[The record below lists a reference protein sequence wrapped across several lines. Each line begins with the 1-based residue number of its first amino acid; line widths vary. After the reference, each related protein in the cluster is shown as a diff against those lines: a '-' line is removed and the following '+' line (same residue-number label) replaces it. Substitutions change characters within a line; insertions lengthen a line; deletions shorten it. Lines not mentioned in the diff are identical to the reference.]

1 MNGVEQI
8 ISILRKD
15 LLLEL
20 RNKDVITSML
30 VFSLV
35 VVVIFNF
42 VFDPGTDQM
51 RVTAPGILWVAI
63 TFASNLGLSRTF
75 AREQENS
82 KMQGLLL
89 CPIDRSNIYVAKVVG
104 NVIFIL
110 IVEAITVPIMVVLYD
125 LAIGKVFGMLMLILL
140 LGTIGFASVGTIF
153 SAISANTRSREVMLP
168 ILLFPV
174 SVPVILSAIKSTAYL
189 LNGRDINQVW
199 SWVKML
205 IGFDIIFF
213 VVSFLLYKY
222 VVEE

>member
-1 MNGVEQI
+1 MKTGEQI
-8 ISILRKD
+8 FSILRKD

-42 VFDPGTDQM
+42 VFDPGSDQI
-51 RVTAPGILWVAI
+51 RTTAPGILWVAI

-75 AREQENS
+75 AREQENGM
-82 KMQGLLL
+82 MQGLLL
-89 CPIDRSNIYVAKVVG
+89 CPVDRSSIYVAKVLG
-104 NVIFIL
+104 NVIFIM
-110 IVEAITVPIMVVLYD
+110 IVELVTLPIMVVLYD
-125 LAIGKVFGMLMLILL
+125 LSVGPIWAPLILIL
-140 LGTIGFASVGTIF
+140 FLGTFGFASVGTIF

-174 SVPVILSAIKSTAYL
+174 TVPVILASIKSTSYL
-189 LNGRDINQVW
+189 LAGRDASQVW

-205 IGFDIIFF
+205 VGFDVIFF
-213 VVSFLLYKY
+213 VVAFLLYEY